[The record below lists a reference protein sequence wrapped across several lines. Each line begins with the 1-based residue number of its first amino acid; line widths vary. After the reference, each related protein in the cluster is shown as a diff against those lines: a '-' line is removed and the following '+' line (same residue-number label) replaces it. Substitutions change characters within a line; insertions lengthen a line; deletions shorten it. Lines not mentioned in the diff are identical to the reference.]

1 MGLCGIKIYELIQ
14 EVLVRVIMY
23 WDFLAIDVLGKNFG
37 LLIMDEL
44 NLSGFAL
51 EIVFQEKTKID
62 MGRRVSV
69 DIQKKGIFLVGKGR
83 SGFTKKMDY
92 GIS

>member
-23 WDFLAIDVLGKNFG
+23 WDFLAIEVLGKNFG

-51 EIVFQEKTKID
+51 EIVFQEKTKRHD
-62 MGRRVSV
+62 TRKYRAGVQLQFKFVSV
-69 DIQKKGIFLVGKGR
+69 FVY
-83 SGFTKKMDY
+83 FFPVCT
-92 GIS
+92 